1 MGYYGFYLNPSIVN
15 NLQKNAW
22 NKHETQYIP
31 EYVLWVWET
40 NGAHIHTVCV
50 AQFVETLVETV
61 ETLVETL
68 VETVVN
74 ACECCRNVEIAN
86 YEVPIFKNS

>member
-1 MGYYGFYLNPSIVN
+1 MKLSNAGNCRPSS
-15 NLQKNAW
+15 LRSAW

-40 NGAHIHTVCV
+40 HGAHIHTVCV

-74 ACECCRNVEIAN
+74 ACECCRNVEITN
-86 YEVPIFKNS
+86 